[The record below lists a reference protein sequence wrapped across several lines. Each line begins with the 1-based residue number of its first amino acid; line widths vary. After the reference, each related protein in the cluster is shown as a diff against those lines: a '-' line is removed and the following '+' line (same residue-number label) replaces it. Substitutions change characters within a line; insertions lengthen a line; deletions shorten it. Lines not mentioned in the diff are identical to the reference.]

1 MKQYEINREARLI
14 LFPSQGVVDSAT
26 FELQDCYGATIV
38 AETNAVLGS
47 AYATGSA
54 TQYDESF
61 TISDITHFTA
71 SKPYWIST
79 SAYGRGYEERCLD
92 VASNGS
98 GNNGLFTLYSP
109 ARFGFTNGLI
119 RDHSLTYVYG
129 ADSNTAIRRGCVAIW
144 RYSIRD
150 DDYTYT
156 QTIDFVKKP
165 FKLNITESDIEKV
178 SRLFGIQNDASSAYL
193 GYIEQAEND
202 IYIALRGEQLYP
214 DQIVEKEL
222 LKGAAIYRVLQFR
235 HLGNLEKAEKFEALY
250 ETALANFLSSRSW
263 IVDETNDSETE
274 TNINNIQPKYML
286 IG

>member
-1 MKQYEINREARLI
+1 MKQYEINKDAKLI
-14 LFPSQGVVDSAT
+14 LWPAEGVADSAT
-26 FELQDCYGATIV
+26 FELQDCYGNSIV
-38 AETNAVLGS
+38 AETNATLGS

-61 TISDITHFTA
+61 TISDITHFSA

-92 VASNGS
+92 VAANGS
-98 GNNGLFTLYSP
+98 EDNGLFTLFAP
-109 ARFGFTNGLI
+109 CRFSFTNGLI
-119 RDHSLTYVYG
+119 RDHSLCYTYE
-129 ADSNTAIRRGCVAIW
+129 AASNTAIQRGCVAIW
-144 RYSIRD
+144 RYQIQD
-150 DDYTYT
+150 DTYTYT

-165 FKLNITESDIEKV
+165 FKLNITEQDIEKV
-178 SRLFGIQNDASSAYL
+178 SRLFGIQNDNASAYL
-193 GYIEQAEND
+193 GYIQQAEND

-235 HLGNLEKAEKFEALY
+235 HLSNLEKSEKFESLY
-250 ETALANFLSSRSW
+250 ESALSKFLTSRSW
-263 IVDETNDSETE
+263 IVDEVSDGAVE
-274 TNINNIQPKYML
+274 TNINNIGPKYML